1 MMDKPEGSLSI
12 ESQREQ
18 AEALPAVAALPAIP
32 VSGPSLSALRPARRI
47 FRWAARGFLL
57 VVLVA
62 LLYIALRRAPLY
74 EIWQVLTRLQ
84 AWQVAVLVGLNG
96 LIYSLV
102 TARWWIVVRA
112 EKPTIRY
119 FPMIGVRISVF
130 AVSYFTLG
138 PQVGG
143 EPLQILYLRR
153 RYGLSY
159 TRATA
164 SVVMDKLFE
173 LLGNFVLLSFGLVA
187 IFHSGLLADISGTSR
202 LLLLGLGLFV
212 TWPLIHILLL
222 YNRFYPLSALLHAL
236 GPRVTERKAVRFTR
250 AAEHLAGQFCQRH
263 PRSMLAGLGVSLL
276 AAAGT
281 VSEYAFITSFL
292 HISLPFWKLVTA
304 WTTGWLAFLVPLPGG
319 LGALEASQV
328 SVLGLFGISAAAAIS
343 VALIMRGRDLLIG
356 GLGLLLA
363 GHSARRT

>member
-1 MMDKPEGSLSI
+1 MDRTGSFS
-12 ESQREQ
+12 
-18 AEALPAVAALPAIP
+18 AF
-32 VSGPSLSALRPARRI
+32 PSR
-47 FRWAARGFLL
+47 RGFYWWLSRG
-57 VVLVA
+57 VLVFILLG
-62 LLYIALRRAPLY
+62 LLYVAIRRAPLAD
-74 EIWQVLTRLQ
+74 IWQVLSGLH
-84 AWQVAVLVGLNG
+84 AWQIVFLICLNG

-112 EKPTIRY
+112 ERAAIRY
-119 FPMIGVRISVF
+119 LPMIGVRMSVF

-153 RYGLSY
+153 KYGLSY

-187 IFHSGLLADISGTSR
+187 ILRSGLLADLSGASR
-202 LLLLGLGLFV
+202 LLLFGLALLV
-212 TWPLIHILLL
+212 TWPLIHILLM
-222 YNRFYPLSALLHAL
+222 YRRIYPISLVLHL
-236 GPRVTERKAVRFTR
+236 MGPRVRKHKAARFAR
-250 AAEHLAGQFCQRH
+250 ASEHLAGQFCQRH
-263 PRSMLAGLGVSLL
+263 PRAMLAGLGVSLL
-276 AAAGT
+276 AAIAT
-281 VSEYAFITSFL
+281 VSEYALITSFL
-292 HISLPFWKLVTA
+292 SISLPFWKLVTA
-304 WTTGWLAFLVPLPGG
+304 WATGWLSFLMPLPGG

-343 VALIMRGRDLLIG
+343 VTLVMRGRDLLIG

-363 GHSARRT
+363 GNSARRA